1 MSTLSDQIA
10 LDALKPQAVSNDGV
24 SVTRRSLKDQ
34 IEADRYARDVAATP
48 ANAAALFR
56 SMNYKI
62 VPPGTTE

>member
-1 MSTLSDQIA
+1 MTTLSDQIA

-48 ANAAALFR
+48 TNAASLFK
-56 SMNYKI
+56 SMNFKI